1 MSSRAPLASKTP
13 AFSPEIASG
22 VERLSVSQDQ
32 APQSVLLA
40 AAVALLSRY
49 AGRDEIAL
57 AVVARDGASRVL
69 QVRLDGDPDAQE
81 LLRRVAAALPS
92 AARRDGKRIEHL
104 VPGAKS
110 AIEVCVTLDA
120 PGVFA
125 TADLVLNVDDRGL
138 ELLFR
143 AQRFEAG
150 AIERIAGHLR
160 ALVAGL
166 VEIPGPISAV
176 PLVHGEERAWILDRS
191 NAGAVKLDENLP
203 SFVECFERQAQ
214 DAPEALALIAGS
226 RSLTYRQ
233 LAQAASALCQRLRES
248 GVASGVNVA
257 TYLERGP
264 DAVIALLAILKA
276 GGTYVPLDTSYP
288 AGRLAAIVARAAP
301 GLLVTQASALTA
313 IGAFSSS
320 DAPPTLLFIDRTDQK
335 AETSVSAAGAGSVVP
350 SDEAAYVLF
359 TSGSTGQPKGVVVEQ
374 RALSNYVRS
383 AVDAYG
389 LHAGDRV
396 LQAASLGF
404 DLSLEEIVITLTAGA
419 TLVVRSAPPIASV
432 QAFFEECVEQRLTVL
447 SITSALWH
455 ELTMRLADGT
465 VVLPPLLRLVIL
477 GADAARPDVLVQ
489 WQRATAGRVRLVNT
503 YGLTET
509 TIVATTWEAGGRT
522 LANDWRAL
530 PIGRPLRNVSAYVL
544 DAHDQLAPVGVAG
557 EICIGGLAVARE
569 YLGDDALTR
578 ARFALDPYLA
588 GGRMYRSGDRGIL
601 RSTGELE
608 FLGRADYQ
616 IKVRGVR
623 IELGE
628 VESRLREFPGVIEA
642 VAIPWKNQLGETEI
656 DAQVLVSG
664 SEVTPARLRA
674 HLERVLPAAAVPA
687 RVQVADR
694 FPLTPAGKIDRRAL
708 AAATR
713 HLDRAE
719 FVAAQTP
726 LQKLVVSTL
735 AEILGDHRVG
745 LEDSFLALG
754 GSSLSAVR
762 AASLLGPRLGLRL
775 RSQLFLEPR
784 TLAEICA
791 ELERGD
797 VGPRD
802 LAPLLQLLETD
813 AVLDPRIVVSSP
825 PKGAAPLQSVL
836 VTGATGYF
844 GAFVLAEVLRETEAH
859 VVCLVRAQTPEGAR
873 ARVEENL
880 VRLGCAVEKSVFAA
894 RVSCLCGDVAKPEFG
909 LSSGEFHGLS
919 ERVDAVFHVAAQVSM
934 LLPYQVLRANNSL
947 ALHSVLKLATTS
959 RPKTVHHVSTVEVL
973 TDMDR
978 RAAAA
983 LSERDTAGSP
993 SLLDGGYAQ
1002 SKWVAEKLIEQARQ
1016 RGVTAYIHRAGR
1028 LSAHSSSGAFN
1039 ENDFFVR
1046 LLDACG
1052 QVGAAPVLDLVVD
1065 MTPVDVAS
1073 RALVSLAK
1081 AEPSQAT
1088 FHLVHPRPPK
1098 WASLVEIIVGLGYPL
1113 RSVSHSEWRALLNET
1128 PVRETGA
1135 TFLQYLAG
1143 LSQSEL
1149 EASICGG
1156 YESKA
1161 VSVALGPAFEWPRL
1175 DAELFAT
1182 YLDALRGAGRFGL
1195 APLERNNPQQPGA
1208 AGLSPSRYPP

>member
-1 MSSRAPLASKTP
+1 MSCAAQLACKTLV
-13 AFSPEIASG
+13 FSPEIALG
-22 VERLSVSQDQ
+22 LGRLSLSYPE
-32 APQSVLLA
+32 APQSVLVA

-57 AVVARDGASRVL
+57 AAVARDGASRVV
-69 QVRLDGDPDAQE
+69 QVRLDGDPDSQE
-81 LLRRVAAALPS
+81 LFRRVAVALSS
-92 AARRDGKRIEHL
+92 AARSEGNRIEQF

-120 PGVFA
+120 PAAFA
-125 TADLVLNVDDRGL
+125 PADLTLNVSDRGL

-143 AQRFEAG
+143 TQHFEAG
-150 AIERIAGHLR
+150 AIERIAEHLR
-160 ALVAGL
+160 ALLVGL
-166 VEIPGPISAV
+166 VENPGPISAI
-176 PLVHGEERAWILDRS
+176 PLVYGEERAWILDRS
-191 NAGAVKLDENLP
+191 NVRAVKLDEDLP
-203 SFVECFERQAQ
+203 SFVECVERQAQ
-214 DAPEALALIAGS
+214 KAPQALALITGS

-233 LAQAASALCQRLRES
+233 LAEAASTLCQRLRAR
-248 GVASGVNVA
+248 GVGSGVNVA
-257 TYLERGP
+257 IYLERGP

-288 AGRLAAIVARAAP
+288 VGRVAAIMARAAP
-301 GLLVTQASALTA
+301 GLLVTQASAVPA

-320 DAPPTLLFIDRTDQK
+320 DAPPTLLIDHATD
-335 AETSVSAAGAGSVVP
+335 EMPVTSASAAGAASVVQP
-350 SDEAAYVLF
+350 DDAAYVLF

-404 DLSLEEIVITLTAGA
+404 DLSLEEVVITLTCGA
-419 TLVVRSAPPIASV
+419 TLVVRSAPPIESV

-489 WQRATAGRVRLVNT
+489 WQRATGGRVRLVNT

-509 TIVATTWEAGGRT
+509 TIVATTWEAGGQT

-544 DAHDQLAPVGVAG
+544 DSYDQLAPVGVAG

-578 ARFALDPYLA
+578 ARFAADPYLA
-588 GGRMYRSGDRGIL
+588 GGLMYRSGDRGIL
-601 RSTGELE
+601 RSSGELE

-642 VAIPWKNQLGETEI
+642 VAIPWKNHMAETEI
-656 DAQVLVSG
+656 HAQVLVSG
-664 SEVTPARLRA
+664 PEVTPARLRA

-687 RVQVADR
+687 RVHVADR

-708 AAATR
+708 AESTR
-713 HLDRAE
+713 QLDRAE

-735 AEILGDHRVG
+735 AEILGDQRVG
-745 LEDSFLALG
+745 LEDTFLALG

-802 LAPLLQLLETD
+802 LAPLLHLLETD
-813 AVLDPRIVVSSP
+813 AMLDPGIVVSTP
-825 PKGAAPLQSVL
+825 PKGSAPLGSVL
-836 VTGATGYF
+836 VTGATGYY
-844 GAFVLAEVLRETEAH
+844 GAFVLAELLRETEANI
-859 VVCLVRAQTPEGAR
+859 VCLVRAQTPEAAR
-873 ARVEENL
+873 ARVEQNL
-880 VRLGCAVEKSVFAA
+880 ARLGCAVEKSVFRA
-894 RVSCLCGDVAKPEFG
+894 RVSCLCGDMAEPDFG
-909 LSSGEFHGLS
+909 LSPQEFHGLS
-919 ERVDAVFHVAAQVSM
+919 ERLDAVFHIAAQVSM
-934 LLPYQVLRANNSL
+934 LLPYEVLRANNAL
-947 ALHSVLKLATTS
+947 AVHSVLKLATTG

-973 TDMDR
+973 TDTDR
-978 RAAAA
+978 RAAGA
-983 LSERDTAGSP
+983 LSERGTADSP
-993 SLLDGGYAQ
+993 ALLDGGYAQ

-1016 RGVTAYIHRAGR
+1016 RGVTAYIYRAGR

-1039 ENDFFVR
+1039 EHDFLVR

-1073 RALVSLAK
+1073 RALVLLAK
-1081 AEPSQAT
+1081 TAPSQAT
-1088 FHLVHPRPPK
+1088 FHLVHPRPPM
-1098 WASLVEIIVGLGYPL
+1098 WASLVEIIIGLGYPL
-1113 RSVSHSEWRALLNET
+1113 RTVSHSQWRALLNGV

-1143 LSQSEL
+1143 LSQTEL
-1149 EASICGG
+1149 EASIRGG

-1161 VSVALGPAFEWPRL
+1161 VSAALGSAFAWPRL

-1182 YLDALRGAGRFGL
+1182 YLGALRGAGRFGL
-1195 APLERNNPQQPGA
+1195 APLERNNPQQHGA